1 MIDSIFLSKSLT
13 ERFGLDVSA
22 TVKDSFNTDGV
33 NDGQKIIIE
42 PAGVENTISFKVE
55 LTLGWRTLS
64 AVFRP
69 ADYASILLKKMNKSN
84 QEQKTAFSVFAD
96 SLISKGAVIDL
107 VINDESFEATDSLSW
122 PDNWSEITI
131 TMKKTGLV
139 LEKKTE
145 YDF

>member
-22 TVKDSFNTDGV
+22 TVKDYFNTDGV

-42 PAGVENTISFKVE
+42 PAGIENTISFKVE

-69 ADYASILLKKMNKSN
+69 ADYASTLLKKMNKSN

-96 SLISKGAVIDL
+96 SLRSK
-107 VINDESFEATDSLSW
+107 
-122 PDNWSEITI
+122 
-131 TMKKTGLV
+131 
-139 LEKKTE
+139 
-145 YDF
+145 

>member
-69 ADYASILLKKMNKSN
+69 ADYASILLKKMNKFC
-84 QEQKTAFSVFAD
+84 KIDWKPTAPQTHTAAYLF
-96 SLISKGAVIDL
+96 I
-107 VINDESFEATDSLSW
+107 W
-122 PDNWSEITI
+122 
-131 TMKKTGLV
+131 
-139 LEKKTE
+139 
-145 YDF
+145 